1 MGLISSFKSFY
12 RISKP
17 SSIKVE
23 PARQEKLFKAFGFQT
38 FLAGTIGYS
47 LYYVCR
53 TSLNVVKK
61 PILDSG
67 TLDASQ
73 LGLIGSVLLF
83 AYAIGKFVN
92 GFLADHCN
100 IKRFMA
106 TGLIVSAAANFT
118 LGILGFASESMPTM
132 LLFTLFAIMWGIN
145 GWAQSMGA
153 PPAIIGLSRWLPLS
167 KRGTFYGFFSLSHNL
182 GEWLSFLF
190 VGILVSVAGWQWG
203 FVGSSIAGIVGVIVI
218 VFLLHDNPQSK
229 GLPSVEEMSGESKV
243 EEKAQESTGELQKM
257 VLKNPAVWIL
267 AAASAFMYIA
277 RYAIN
282 GWGVLFLQEEK
293 GFSLTEATSII
304 SINALLGIFG
314 TVLSGWVSDK
324 LFRSDRYIPALVFG
338 IMNSIALVLFIFGGD
353 AWWINITAMV
363 LFGISIGVLICF
375 LGGLMAVDIVP
386 RKATGAALGV
396 VGMASYVAAGIQ
408 DVVSGWLID
417 GNATVI
423 EKFDEATGQM
433 VEATKYD
440 FTSVALFWIIASVIS
455 FVLPVLNW
463 KYRK

>member
-17 SSIKVE
+17 SSVKVE

-106 TGLIVSAAANFT
+106 TGLVVSAAANFT

-363 LFGISIGVLICF
+363 FFGISIGVLICF

-396 VGMASYVAAGIQ
+396 VGMASYVAAG
-408 DVVSGWLID
+408 
-417 GNATVI
+417 N
-423 EKFDEATGQM
+423 F
-433 VEATKYD
+433 
-440 FTSVALFWIIASVIS
+440 S
-455 FVLPVLNW
+455 FAGYFPSPPLAKVKNSSTFAGFAA
-463 KYRK
+463 

>member
-17 SSIKVE
+17 SSVKVE
-23 PARQEKLFKAFGFQT
+23 PARQEKLFKAFGFQA

-106 TGLIVSAAANFT
+106 TGLVVSAAANFT